1 MIPAVAKSQVGRGSV
16 AAPAR
21 LEAKADEILK
31 VHRDAAKVAKARKLS
46 PAFNAQCVAEDA
58 PEPANPSLRYLIPRY
73 GLQVLFFIGFL
84 AFVIWAWPVIVILV
98 KGAVYCLC
106 LLPIWL
112 LSRLSAP
119 RRRYYR
125 RIW

>member
-46 PAFNAQCVAEDA
+46 PAFDAECRAAEEEAERLDV
-58 PEPANPSLRYLIPRY
+58 SQWTVRQHVMY
-73 GLQVLFFIGFL
+73 GLGYSLGWLRGRWAPLEAFITL
-84 AFVIWAWPVIVILV
+84 TWIVV
-98 KGAVYCLC
+98 KL
-106 LLPIWL
+106 
-112 LSRLSAP
+112 
-119 RRRYYR
+119 
-125 RIW
+125 

>member
-46 PAFNAQCVAEDA
+46 PAFDAQCAAEDA
-58 PEPANPSLRYLIPRY
+58 PEPTNPSLSYLAGRY
-73 GLQVLFFIGFL
+73 GLQVLFFIGLL
-84 AFVIWAWPVIVILV
+84 AFVIWAWPVIVMFIKLIVMLPFLLLV
-98 KGAVYCLC
+98 
-106 LLPIWL
+106 WL
-112 LSRLSAP
+112 LTPSRP
-119 RRRYYR
+119 RYRYYR
-125 RIW
+125 RSW